1 MALTCRD
8 VVIGLQQIQLSDVDK
23 TTWSE
28 VLLKSAL
35 NQAIGLLLLV
45 RPDASARR
53 IIHTCVAGTE
63 QSLSSGYARLLKVI
77 RNVTGAS
84 NTPGRAIRMVSM
96 HDLDRGD
103 PNWHSTTQSTIAH
116 EYVFDE
122 QNPTTFW
129 LYPPIQA
136 GTKVQI
142 EASES
147 LPAITSLEDDF
158 PLDSVFAQPV
168 KELMLYLILSD
179 TQGSTNHYNLAMNML
194 DRKSVTDTRVN
205 PANDGKAGS

>member
-1 MALTCRD
+1 MALTCRE
-8 VVIGLQQIQLSDVDK
+8 VVSGLQQIQLSDVDK

-45 RPDASARR
+45 RPDASAKR
-53 IIHTCVAGTE
+53 IIHVCVDGTE
-63 QSLSSGYARLLKVI
+63 QSLSAGYSRLLKVI
-77 RNVTGAS
+77 RNVSGAN

-103 PNWHSTTQSTIAH
+103 PNWHSTIPSTIAH

-142 EASES
+142 EASQS
-147 LPAITSLEDDF
+147 LPAIASLEDDF
-158 PLDSVFAQPV
+158 PLDSVFAQPI
-168 KELMLYLILSD
+168 KELMLYLILGD
-179 TQGSTNHYNLAMNML
+179 NQGSTNHYNLAMNML